1 RVSIPSAQCW
11 IAARPDRTS
20 GVGSFFELV
29 FCALARFFE
38 KNSTAEKIRWYTR
51 CRKNKKRP
59 RREIGGPVFP
69 TLKNLNF
76 ERYRQRETP
85 ISQPGGKQFA
95 EEERSEKIADPISGC
110 LLISKEN
117 IQIQCERVVVQNTK
131 INIKRYTPPRL
142 VLEPNL
148 NFRRHLYYQALQ
160 HSPVSAFVMQYG
172 LARPSSVSAEISTDS
187 TDRWPA
193 HRVKVITRF
202 F

>member
-85 ISQPGGKQFA
+85 ISQPGVIRQAF
-95 EEERSEKIADPISGC
+95 
-110 LLISKEN
+110 
-117 IQIQCERVVVQNTK
+117 
-131 INIKRYTPPRL
+131 NIK
-142 VLEPNL
+142 
-148 NFRRHLYYQALQ
+148 
-160 HSPVSAFVMQYG
+160 SMQECMSSEQQDHQSG
-172 LARPSSVSAEISTDS
+172 PSHFFASISAEISTDS